1 MEPSC
6 LSYVCVAETTISERE
21 KKWKMKEWFVTPNFR
36 GFALSGKPREKV
48 AATRVGRKHRK
59 RKEEASDKLS
69 GGTYFLQLGSA
80 P

>member
-1 MEPSC
+1 
-6 LSYVCVAETTISERE
+6 
-21 KKWKMKEWFVTPNFR
+21 MKEWFVTPNFR

-80 P
+80 S